1 MDINRFKNA
10 EGRITDSMSE
20 GYSTRLN
27 DDCFYFQL
35 SKDEKEV
42 MEQYIEYFKQLIAV
56 NYDKTVRNIEFEDDK
71 DFWTVEVDFN
81 KQ

>member
-1 MDINRFKNA
+1 MDSKIL
-10 EGRITDSMSE
+10 EGRITDSMSQ

-42 MEQYIEYFKQLIAV
+42 MEQSIEYFKNLIEEKYNKV
-56 NYDKTVRNIEFEDDK
+56 VTNIEFEDDG
-71 DFWTVEVDFN
+71 DFWTVEVDF
-81 KQ
+81 

>member
-1 MDINRFKNA
+1 MNINIFKNA
-10 EGRITDSMSE
+10 EGRITDSMSQ

-42 MEQYIEYFKQLIAV
+42 MEQSIEYFKDLIADR
-56 NYDKTVRNIEFEDDK
+56 YERTVSNIEFEDDV
-71 DFWTVEVDFN
+71 DFWAVEVDF
-81 KQ
+81 